1 MGINIFSGKKVYL
14 DSNIFIYALEGFSLY
29 KALLTS
35 FFEGVERGEFSIVT
49 SELALAECLVK
60 PCKDKNQDL
69 IALYI
74 SVIQSRNILTVLPVS
89 KDILIQS
96 AQLRADIGG
105 ALPDAIHVASAVAE
119 GCDIFLTNDK
129 AIKKANALDF
139 LILSD
144 LYEL

>member
-1 MGINIFSGKKVYL
+1 MGINIFSGKKIYL

-29 KALLTS
+29 KTLLTS
-35 FFEGVERGEFSIVT
+35 FFEAVESGEFSIVT

-69 IALYI
+69 ITLYI
-74 SVIQSRNILTVLPVS
+74 SVIQPRSILTVLPVN
-89 KDILIQS
+89 KGILIQS
-96 AQLRADIGG
+96 AQLRADVGG

-129 AIKKANALDF
+129 AIKKTKALDF